1 MTITVRSCMPGMRP
15 TLRVGR
21 RAMTASFVC
30 VGLAGLGAS
39 DAAPVANPP
48 PTAGAAA
55 SVSSTTPT
63 PTMTVIT
70 ATTGTTATAAA
81 SIPGGASVLPI
92 VRPASTVMSAPGPA
106 GATAAGA
113 AVAGANVAAPDDVE
127 LPPFPNSIEIG
138 RTANAV
144 EQGVLPLGPPD
155 RSLNSDDRVSPVGL
169 PYRGRVRLLQYR
181 HGPDESALLIER
193 HYVDALKA
201 QGFTV
206 LTVCEA
212 PCRTASGLDDE
223 SVYWARELDPLHQ
236 LGARPYGDRGA
247 YLVGYRHDAVVAVR
261 IGAWELNFGS
271 ALKIIQSD
279 TLDLA
284 PLERY
289 AQGSHARSADMTAA
303 KPAARGVQ
311 VVPPDVVADAVA
323 RSAGVVVVQLTAL
336 DKGCGACAKASA
348 AFDAL
353 AADATGP
360 RFLRVAY
367 ASRSAAGGDA
377 FARTQGVSRVP
388 FFLTFKDG
396 VVVRRQDGAASAAAL
411 RAKLLDGVN

>member
-1 MTITVRSCMPGMRP
+1 M
-15 TLRVGR
+15 
-21 RAMTASFVC
+21 AASLAC
-30 VGLAGLGAS
+30 LGLAGACMA
-39 DAAPVANPP
+39 DAAPVANPA
-48 PTAGAAA
+48 PTASAAA
-55 SVSSTTPT
+55 PLSTTT
-63 PTMTVIT
+63 TTTVTT
-70 ATTGTTATAAA
+70 ASAPRAASPRAIVNPAAPASTATALPGTAGSTA
-81 SIPGGASVLPI
+81 PGGAV
-92 VRPASTVMSAPGPA
+92 VSTGSS
-106 GATAAGA
+106 TDL
-113 AVAGANVAAPDDVE
+113 AAPNDVE
-127 LPPFPNSIEIG
+127 LPPFPNSVEVG
-138 RTANAV
+138 RTAGAI
-144 EQGVLPLGPPD
+144 EQGVLPIGPPD

-181 HGPDESALLIER
+181 HGPDESARLIER

-223 SVYWARELDPLHQ
+223 SAYWARELDPLHQ
-236 LGARPYGDRGA
+236 LGARAYGDRGA
-247 YLVGYRHDAVVAVR
+247 YLVGYRRDAVVAVR
-261 IGAWELNFGS
+261 IGTWELNFGS

-289 AQGSHARSADMTAA
+289 AQGPRAKSADTP
-303 KPAARGVQ
+303 PARPVARGVQ
-311 VVPPDVVADAVA
+311 VVPPDIVADAVA
-323 RSAGVVVVQLTAL
+323 RGTGLVVVQLTSL
-336 DKGCGACAKASA
+336 DKGCGACAKAST

-367 ASRSAAGGDA
+367 ASRGAVGGDA
-377 FARTQGVSRVP
+377 FARAQGVSRVP

-396 VVVRRQDGAASAAAL
+396 VVVRRQDGAAGAATL
-411 RAKLLDGVN
+411 RAKLIDGVN